1 MRLLLP
7 LLALT
12 VIWAEPLHAHGLGE
26 AEARYRQGDF
36 LVAAELGRTLA
47 STDGDTLAAR
57 ATLVEAA
64 FRAQK
69 DDKSRLFEL
78 AAADA
83 RRALARDPEHVD
95 AHLQLALA
103 LGHLGES
110 NGPIEGHLQGYAR
123 EGKRRLDRAL
133 GLDRTTPGRR
143 ARRGCGTSKSCGTQ
157 ALRSPANSTVRR
169 SKRPRALRPRAR
181 TGAREHRAALWLRR
195 LAAGARSRRR
205 WPTGG
210 RTDAYGA
217 APATARCRQAARA
230 APQAQRLLGEAGGS
244 SY

>member
-64 FRAQK
+64 LRAQK
-69 DDKSRLFEL
+69 DDQSRLFEL

-103 LGHLGES
+103 LGHLGEL
-110 NGPIEGHLQGYAR
+110 NGPIEAHLQGYAR
-123 EGKRRLDRAL
+123 EGRRHLDRAL
-133 GLDRTTPGRR
+133 VLDPDHPWAHGALGMWHLQIVRHAGPALAGELYGATAEKGLAHCVR
-143 ARRGCGTSKSCGTQ
+143 ALELAPESIGLRFGCGVSLLAVGRG
-157 ALRSPANSTVRR
+157 AYGRPA
-169 SKRPRALRPRAR
+169 ADLL
-181 TGAREHRAALWLRR
+181 RAALR
-195 LAAGARSRRR
+195 LPPRDAAERLVQR
-205 WPTGG
+205 
-210 RTDAYGA
+210 
-217 APATARCRQAARA
+217 
-230 APQAQRLLGEAGGS
+230 QAQRLLGEAGGS
-244 SY
+244 SD